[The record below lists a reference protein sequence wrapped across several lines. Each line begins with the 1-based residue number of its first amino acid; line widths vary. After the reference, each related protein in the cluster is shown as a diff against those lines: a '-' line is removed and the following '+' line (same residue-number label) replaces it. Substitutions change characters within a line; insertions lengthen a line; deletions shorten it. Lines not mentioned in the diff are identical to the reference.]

1 MEKYKLK
8 ELPYAYDALIPYIS
22 AEVLTLHHD
31 KHHAGY
37 VNSANALLDK
47 IADARKSG
55 EVVDFKSIS
64 KALSFN
70 VGGHILH
77 EKFWKSMCPAKDCS
91 GKPEGELAKAIEKEF
106 GSFER
111 FKIEFSE
118 TAKSV
123 EGSGWA
129 VLAFQRN
136 HGKDGALSV
145 IQIEKHNANL
155 YPDQKILLVLDV
167 WEHAYYSDYKNDRA
181 KFIENW
187 WNIVNWNEVEKK
199 FSI

>member
-64 KALSFN
+64 KALSFKGN
-70 VGGHILH
+70 
-77 EKFWKSMCPAKDCS
+77 W
-91 GKPEGELAKAIEKEF
+91 
-106 GSFER
+106 
-111 FKIEFSE
+111 
-118 TAKSV
+118 
-123 EGSGWA
+123 
-129 VLAFQRN
+129 
-136 HGKDGALSV
+136 
-145 IQIEKHNANL
+145 
-155 YPDQKILLVLDV
+155 QKL
-167 WEHAYYSDYKNDRA
+167 
-181 KFIENW
+181 
-187 WNIVNWNEVEKK
+187 
-199 FSI
+199 

>member
-1 MEKYKLK
+1 
-8 ELPYAYDALIPYIS
+8 
-22 AEVLTLHHD
+22 
-31 KHHAGY
+31 
-37 VNSANALLDK
+37 
-47 IADARKSG
+47 
-55 EVVDFKSIS
+55 
-64 KALSFN
+64 
-70 VGGHILH
+70 
-77 EKFWKSMCPAKDCS
+77 
-91 GKPEGELAKAIEKEF
+91 
-106 GSFER
+106 
-111 FKIEFSE
+111 
-118 TAKSV
+118 
-123 EGSGWA
+123 